1 MNNVVGKLLVIL
13 NLVFCLTFMC
23 FAGAVYTFSS
33 QWRDKALSEQDKAQN
48 FSQQVDDL
56 QNEKR
61 ETEESLGAQIAELE
75 SERDKLRAD
84 LNTAQTSQTTSQAQ
98 LDEVRQER
106 DKAIAEIEVATAE
119 AVSRRAESVEL
130 RAELQGLR
138 TRINELIREVRTVED
153 RKLELEGLVTAAKEQ
168 QESSISEIGRLQDLL
183 RQNDIDPRTPVI
195 GTVPE
200 QIEKVDGFVAAT
212 QKSRD
217 RTQEFVEVTIGSDDK
232 IFKDQQLTV
241 FRQGKY
247 LAEIRLVN
255 VYPDTAVGIVL
266 EKTRN
271 GSIQR
276 GDNVTTKL

>member
-33 QWRDKALSEQDKAQN
+33 QWRDKALAEQDKALN

-61 ETEESLGAQIAELE
+61 EIEESLTAQITELE

-84 LNTAQTSQTTSQAQ
+84 LNTAQTSNTTSQAQ

-119 AVSRRAESVEL
+119 AISRRAESVEL

-153 RKLELEGLVTAAKEQ
+153 RKLDLEGMVAAAKEQ

-195 GTVPE
+195 GAVPE

-241 FRQGKY
+241 FRRGKY